1 MIPELNALAVLCKK
15 YRIVIKFVTLDD
27 LVAFSVAIDENT
39 KAIFIES
46 IGNPRYNVSPINEI
60 AEVCE

>member
-1 MIPELNALAVLCKK
+1 MLCKK
-15 YRIVIKFVTLDD
+15 YGIAIKFVTSDD

-46 IGNPRYNVSPINEI
+46 IGNPKYDVSPISEI
-60 AEVCE
+60 AKVCK